1 MRISDCSSDVCSS
14 VLLDDVQFVWF
25 EENLQGKKGAIDA
38 ALPTGKDFCLSLAED
53 DAIETRRVKRG
64 GTSFDID
71 ASTPQLHSLLG
82 VVGSLLGNGVRD
94 TVFLAAQP
102 PSTVPAG
109 GARIPGVPMLPS
121 HIPRMTGPAQRTGH

>member
-38 ALPTGKDFCLSLAED
+38 ALPTGKDFCLSLAEG

-71 ASTPQLHSLLG
+71 ASTPQLNSLLG

-94 TVFLAAQP
+94 SVLLADQP
-102 PSTVPAG
+102 LSTVPAG
-109 GARIPGVPMLPS
+109 GAVIADVPMLPV
-121 HIPRMTGPAQRTGH
+121 HIAGLTC